1 MGEYCYWSVRL
12 VNLVFI
18 VIVLTL
24 FVCLILSYDF
34 WRFHVGV
41 LCMLI
46 EMVCIGD
53 IGIC

>member
-18 VIVLTL
+18 VIVLTWS
-24 FVCLILSYDF
+24 VSLIMSYDF
-34 WRFHVGV
+34 WRFHVVV
-41 LCMLI
+41 LRTLI
-46 EMVCIGD
+46 KMICIGN